1 MYSGKRIFRIKNMG
15 EAKKIKRRDFIGTGI
30 RLGIGAGLGTIAV
43 ALTTR
48 SVSGKTIW
56 QLDPSKC
63 VQCGN
68 CAIACVKQTSAVK
81 CIHVTDMCGYCDL
94 CSGYLRAGTK
104 ELNTGAENR
113 LCPTNAIARKYVEE
127 PYFEYKISEELCNGC
142 GKCVKNCGA
151 FGNGSLQLQVQQ
163 ELCLNC
169 NQCSIARQ
177 CPSQAFSRVDLET
190 PYLLKGFTKK

>member
-1 MYSGKRIFRIKNMG
+1 MFLGKKICKLIKM
-15 EAKKIKRRDFIGTGI
+15 EKKIKRREFINKGI
-30 RLGIGAGLGTIAV
+30 RFGLGAGIGAIAV
-43 ALTTR
+43 GLSIR
-48 SVSGKTIW
+48 SVSGESIW

-68 CAIACVKQTSAVK
+68 CAKSCVLQTSAVK

-104 ELNTGAENR
+104 ELTTAAENR
-113 LCPTNAIARKYVEE
+113 LCPTGAIVRKYIEE
-127 PYFEYKISEELCNGC
+127 PYFEYVIVEELCNGC

-163 ELCLNC
+163 KLCVNC
-169 NQCSIARQ
+169 NQCAIARS
-177 CPSQAFSRVDLET
+177 CPSEAFSRVDVKS
-190 PYLLKGFTKK
+190 PYLLKGFEKK